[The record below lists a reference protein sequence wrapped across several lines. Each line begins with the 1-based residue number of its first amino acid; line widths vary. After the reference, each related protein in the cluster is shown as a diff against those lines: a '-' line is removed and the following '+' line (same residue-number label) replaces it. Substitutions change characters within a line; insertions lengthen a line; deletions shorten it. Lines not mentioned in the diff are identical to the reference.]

1 VLWGPGARVQ
11 RKAEVSMGALG
22 QLAQQDSAVQH
33 ERRITQKINER
44 DRREIE
50 ER

>member
-1 VLWGPGARVQ
+1 
-11 RKAEVSMGALG
+11 MGALG

-50 ER
+50 SNSREIESN